1 MKTLIIKQLER
12 KIGNTELM
20 IGTDVLKISLSL
32 VRYINIFTFPF
43 IDEKIVVH
51 KWDSERSDRQG
62 YERSEYPCL

>member
-1 MKTLIIKQLER
+1 
-12 KIGNTELM
+12 M

-32 VRYINIFTFPF
+32 VRFINIFTFPL